1 LKNFENFEKIENEEQ
16 FNRETIL
23 TFLNPNS
30 SSDNNIFGNNLD
42 PSRQLSNVEMESKSL
57 TDPIKFSDN
66 PSLQHNE
73 TSSGITGGHGVV
85 KRVLARVFGKL
96 RQDTNC
102 QMVTRSDI

>member
-1 LKNFENFEKIENEEQ
+1 MGKEHLGGKKVPGEG
-16 FNRETIL
+16 T
-23 TFLNPNS
+23 T
-30 SSDNNIFGNNLD
+30 SDKLVLESALRRVLGTGE
-42 PSRQLSNVEMESKSL
+42 SRPVEPMESKSL